1 MTDFHRMIMRQGGAG
16 AGGGSGRRRRASK
29 GPRLVAHVC
38 DDWSDSLVERHIA
51 GCRDGLDP
59 ATGQWDLA
67 GAGLDVIWAYLFESL
82 GTLRPPRP
90 DGSLDWGAW
99 GEVIREIELS

>member
-1 MTDFHRMIMRQGGAG
+1 MATDFDRMIMRQGG
-16 AGGGSGRRRRASK
+16 AGGGSGRRRRAS

-38 DDWSDSLVERHIA
+38 DDWSDELVARHVA

-67 GAGLDVIWAYLFESL
+67 GADSNTVWAFLFESL

-99 GEVIREIELS
+99 GSVVREIEL